1 MAYEQTDITVE
12 WDHDHAVV
20 LAHSFKGGEPQ
31 STGIERQGGRTE
43 WLPLV
48 RDHPPNYIPGQARL
62 LGAATYHLEGG
73 QVVATYPDADFSPEA
88 FRDNA
93 RLIAQERGQQVLA
106 ETDWYV
112 IRWIEKNVTIPDEVK
127 KGRDAVRSVI
137 DAEVSRIETMAP
149 AELQDY
155 DAIEVN
161 NVAKQLRDAVTNNR
175 RRRS

>member
-1 MAYEQTDITVE
+1 
-12 WDHDHAVV
+12 
-20 LAHSFKGGEPQ
+20 
-31 STGIERQGGRTE
+31 
-43 WLPLV
+43 
-48 RDHPPNYIPGQARL
+48 
-62 LGAATYHLEGG
+62 
-73 QVVATYPDADFSPEA
+73 
-88 FRDNA
+88 
-93 RLIAQERGQQVLA
+93 
-106 ETDWYV
+106 V